1 MFLSFLKWFS
11 YHFYIHILKNIL
23 NVPLWEEWMQTSLSL
38 IELKPEQFLSHLGK
52 IIFSNP
58 NMDII
63 EVTFL
68 ISSALQSTHTQTL
81 THTHTQPSLIFHCS
95 SSVLITSPHFHLSLA
110 APLLKSEVGTSVT
123 PDRTERL
130 GRGGTIAAVSTFKY
144 HEIGEGCG
152 GGGSST
158 LWNNRT
164 SDCVCRGREDAGRR
178 EFLCVRLQ
186 ALYSTTIF
194 GMTLN
199 YTKAFINSMWGVCV
213 VEPVTPAADEKLSIS
228 HWRLLFDGQGAN

>member
-1 MFLSFLKWFS
+1 
-11 YHFYIHILKNIL
+11 
-23 NVPLWEEWMQTSLSL
+23 MQTSLSL
-38 IELKPEQFLSHLGK
+38 IEPKPEQFLSHLGN

-58 NMDII
+58 TIDII

-68 ISSALQSTHTQTL
+68 ISSALRSTRAHINTHAHTQ
-81 THTHTQPSLIFHCS
+81 QSLIFHCS

-130 GRGGTIAAVSTFKY
+130 GRGGTIAAVFSFKC

-164 SDCVCRGREDAGRR
+164 SDCVRRGREDAGRR
-178 EFLCVRLQ
+178 EFLLCS
-186 ALYSTTIF
+186 ASSAYSTTIF
-194 GMTLN
+194 AMTLN
-199 YTKAFINSMWGVCV
+199 YTKAFINSM
-213 VEPVTPAADEKLSIS
+213 
-228 HWRLLFDGQGAN
+228 